1 MRPSYN
7 QIAGTSVERLAALTD
22 GAFSIAMTLLV
33 LDLRAPAADVIKSE
47 GDLWRGLAA
56 LLPRLLV
63 YVMSFLTLGMFWIG
77 QQTQLNHLARSSRGL
92 SWIHIA
98 FLFAVSLTPF
108 STQLL
113 AQFLSYR
120 VALLVYWLNIFL
132 LGLTLFLSWK
142 CAVASRL
149 IKPGISQQVHVA
161 IERRIVRAQTLYAVG
176 AALCLVSTSV
186 SIAVIVLLQLNY
198 AVAPRWPSARSN
210 EDGS

>member
-7 QIAGTSVERLAALTD
+7 QIAGTSVERLAALSD

-33 LDLRAPAADVIKSE
+33 LDLRAPAVEAIKSE
-47 GDLWRGLAA
+47 GDLWRGLSA

-63 YVMSFLTLGMFWIG
+63 YVMSFLTLGIFWLG

-120 VALLVYWLNIFL
+120 VALLVYWFNIFL

-142 CAVASRL
+142 FAVASNL
-149 IKPGISQQVHVA
+149 IKPDISEHVHVA
-161 IERRIVRAQTLYAVG
+161 IERRILRAQTLYAVG

-186 SIAVIVLLQLNY
+186 SIAVMVLLQLHY
-198 AVAPRWPSARSN
+198 AVAPRWPWARAN
-210 EDGS
+210 QERP